1 MKAHLG
7 STDRNLVHLKVIRGS
22 ERRRFIL
29 ISQFLFGQLPKLFVA
44 ALRPSSL
51 FPELMGVHS
60 YFFFCRFCH
69 LSPPSGSRLGLASH
83 SRHDRWADDV
93 RDL

>member
-1 MKAHLG
+1 
-7 STDRNLVHLKVIRGS
+7 
-22 ERRRFIL
+22 
-29 ISQFLFGQLPKLFVA
+29 
-44 ALRPSSL
+44 
-51 FPELMGVHS
+51 MGVHS